1 MTTPSHGD
9 VGTGGPQKVPL
20 SQLIHLM
27 SEYQKLGTHRQTFL
41 PAPARDTFMRGCGIV
56 AGGFAA
62 VGVICATVGAYQGA
76 LAVGLLALIPASMA
90 FFRGRHNRRH
100 RAARLDLF
108 DYGMTVYRSGEQ
120 IAGFRWDS
128 AEVRQQV
135 IPFQNSALTEYSLH
149 MTGPDGAEAAFDDTL
164 FADGRDWG
172 KAIQSAITLAQLP
185 RAVAAIDDC
194 ATVYFGEIAL
204 DLTALYFRSR
214 AFAWEQIQLI
224 DARSG
229 LVRMKVDGIWVSLT
243 PVGQI
248 PNFYIFNELAERLRV
263 AAAAELEP
271 NTDAPVTELEP
282 ATVTEL
288 EPGSASL
295 EKPVAETEAEPP
307 AVTPTIEPETP
318 AVATTVVKAEP
329 ETPVATPTVVDSEPE
344 TPTATP
350 TVVNA
355 EPETPTAEDAK
366 VEAPVAKVGQKGQ
379 PTDRAADNLTIAS
392 N

>member
-1 MTTPSHGD
+1 MEGQLTTPSHGD

-41 PAPARDTFMRGCGIV
+41 PAPASDTFMRGCGIV
-56 AGGFAA
+56 AGGFTA

-90 FFRGRHNRRH
+90 FFRGRRNRRH

-120 IAGFRWDS
+120 VAGFRWDS

-149 MTGPDGAEAAFDDTL
+149 MTGPDGAEAAFDDSQ

-271 NTDAPVTELEP
+271 NTDAPFADLEP
-282 ATVTEL
+282 PTAAEF
-288 EPGSASL
+288 EPHSAS
-295 EKPVAETEAEPP
+295 V
-307 AVTPTIEPETP
+307 ETP
-318 AVATTVVKAEP
+318 AIEPPTVTDAEIP
-329 ETPVATPTVVDSEPE
+329 TAIPTVVDTETE

-350 TVVNA
+350 TVTNTK
-355 EPETPTAEDAK
+355 PETPTLTPTAEDTE

-379 PTDRAADNLTIAS
+379 PTDRTAGNLTIAS

>member
-27 SEYQKLGTHRQTFL
+27 SEYQKLGPHRQTFL
-41 PAPARDTFMRGCGIV
+41 PAPASDTFVRGCGIV

-62 VGVICATVGAYQGA
+62 VGVICATVGAYSGA

-90 FFRGRHNRRH
+90 FFRGRRNRRH
-100 RAARLDLF
+100 RDARLDLF

-135 IPFQNSALTEYSLH
+135 IPFQNSAPTEYSFH

-185 RAVAAIDDC
+185 RAVSAIDDC

-204 DLTALYFRSR
+204 DLTALYFRSK

-271 NTDAPVTELEP
+271 NTDAPFAELEP
-282 ATVTEL
+282 D
-288 EPGSASL
+288 SASV
-295 EKPVAETEAEPP
+295 ETPVAETEIELPTI
-307 AVTPTIEPETP
+307 TPTVVDAEPETP
-318 AVATTVVKAEP
+318 AATSTGVSAAP
-329 ETPVATPTVVDSEPE
+329 EAHTATPAVVDAEPE

-350 TVVNA
+350 TVVNTQ
-355 EPETPTAEDAK
+355 PETPTITPSAEDAE
-366 VEAPVAKVGQKGQ
+366 VEAPIAKVGQNGQ
-379 PTDRAADNLTIAS
+379 PTDRTTDNLTIAS